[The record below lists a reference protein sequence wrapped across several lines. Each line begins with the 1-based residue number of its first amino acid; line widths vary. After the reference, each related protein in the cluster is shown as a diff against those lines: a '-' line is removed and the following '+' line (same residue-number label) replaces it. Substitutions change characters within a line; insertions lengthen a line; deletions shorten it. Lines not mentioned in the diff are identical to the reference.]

1 MVSLEN
7 YVHDLKFQ
15 DGIWHAIEKEK
26 LSYPDDGNDLYYE
39 IEDQSFWFINRNK
52 IIHEVV
58 KKYSIEG
65 PIFDVGGGNGYV
77 SKNLCNN
84 GYEAVLVEP
93 CIDGCINARK
103 RDLKNIINSNFDIN
117 SFNPN
122 SIPNIGIFDVLEH
135 IADQN
140 KYLDGINKLILPN
153 GRLFITVPALS
164 GLWSEEDNQ
173 AGHYRRY
180 RIMLLHKLFENCG
193 FEVLYKTHFFSF
205 LVLPIFL
212 FRTIPSIFDVYYIS
226 SKKSKN
232 QHLSSSHT
240 NKLLDLL
247 MKFELQ
253 KVKKNKSIILGS
265 SILLVAR
272 KR

>member
-1 MVSLEN
+1 MVSLED
-7 YVHDLKFQ
+7 YVHNLLLH
-15 DGIWHAIEKEK
+15 DGIWRTVEMEEI
-26 LSYPDDGNDLYYE
+26 SYPEDGNNLYYE
-39 IEDQSFWFINRNK
+39 IEDKSFWFKNRN
-52 IIHEVV
+52 IIIWEVV

-65 PIFDVGGGNGYV
+65 PIFDVGGGNGFV
-77 SKNLCNN
+77 SINLCSN

-93 CIDGCINARK
+93 GLDGCLNARK
-103 RDLKNIINSNFDIN
+103 RGLRNIINSKFDDT
-117 SFNPN
+117 SFYPN

-135 IADQN
+135 IDDQN
-140 KYLDGINKLILPN
+140 KFLKVLNKMLLPD
-153 GRLFITVPALS
+153 GRLFVTVPAFD

-180 RIMLLHKLFENCG
+180 RIRLLHKLIENYG

-205 LVLPIFL
+205 LVMPIFL
-212 FRTIPSIFDVYYIS
+212 FRTIPSIFGLYYIS
-226 SKKSKN
+226 SKHSKN
-232 QHLSSSHT
+232 QHLSKSNA
-240 NKLLDLL
+240 NKLLDPL

-253 KVKKNKSIILGS
+253 KVKKNRSIIFGS